1 MCTPFAG
8 TRLAF
13 GIADGATGGCTS
25 AAWPGQIILVLTY
38 PPWDFLGGPAS
49 RNVLHCAG
57 VNKGHRL
64 QAVTRNSSN
73 EGLRHGVMVYVA
85 RMGKP
90 CPEQRQQRQHS
101 RASYRA
107 SNHDD
112 HETATLDHAA
122 NAPKTLST
130 AYGSAGFA
138 RSTRRRLARFP
149 IRRKPKPLQAIQ
161 AVSEAQRT
169 EGQAGTDKPCAFRSM
184 TANADG

>member
-1 MCTPFAG
+1 MHVCGLAG
-8 TRLAF
+8 
-13 GIADGATGGCTS
+13 ADHSSLDISAVGFSWRTGQPEC
-25 AAWPGQIILVLTY
+25 
-38 PPWDFLGGPAS
+38 PAL
-49 RNVLHCAG
+49 RRG
-57 VNKGHRL
+57 NKGHRL